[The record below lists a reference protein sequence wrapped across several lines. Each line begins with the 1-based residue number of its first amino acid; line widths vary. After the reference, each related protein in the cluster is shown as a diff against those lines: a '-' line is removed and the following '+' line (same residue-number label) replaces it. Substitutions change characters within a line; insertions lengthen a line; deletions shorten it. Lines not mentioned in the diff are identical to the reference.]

1 MPHISRSVPPLI
13 KGAVAFALSLAA
25 LWAIFFLL
33 LQESISWPGL
43 LILPLVI
50 GAIAFD
56 VARNRGPTALQRFFA
71 RQPMWLRAIFHFVL
85 VALLFSSVL
94 LLLGTEHL
102 SWPVVLATSA
112 LVVFGSE
119 LARRDEADS
128 TAGRQDARWSRQD
141 KLMLGVGISGLVIYS
156 VLLTAWGLPA
166 NIREWLILGFV
177 YAFPVATLLFVLLR
191 RRK

>member
-56 VARNRGPTALQRFFA
+56 VARNRGPTALRRFFA
-71 RQPMWLRAIFHFVL
+71 RQPMWLRVIFHFVL
-85 VALLFSSVL
+85 GALLFSSVL

-119 LARRDEADS
+119 LARRDEADR

>member
-1 MPHISRSVPPLI
+1 
-13 KGAVAFALSLAA
+13 
-25 LWAIFFLL
+25 
-33 LQESISWPGL
+33 
-43 LILPLVI
+43 
-50 GAIAFD
+50 
-56 VARNRGPTALQRFFA
+56 
-71 RQPMWLRAIFHFVL
+71 LRVIFHFVL
-85 VALLFSSVL
+85 GALLFSSVL

-119 LARRDEADS
+119 LARRDEAD